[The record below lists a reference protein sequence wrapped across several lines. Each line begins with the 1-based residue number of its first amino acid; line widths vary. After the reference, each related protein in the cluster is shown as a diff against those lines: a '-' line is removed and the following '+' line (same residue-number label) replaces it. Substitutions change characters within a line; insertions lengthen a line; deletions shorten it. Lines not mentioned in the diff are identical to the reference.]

1 MRIALVVPGFS
12 RDAGEWAIPVLQEL
26 AFALSSRHEVEV
38 FSLRYPPAGR
48 YQVGPLPVWASGGGR
63 RFGLASLAVVAGTVR
78 GIARR
83 HRHHPFDII
92 HAFWADEPGLAAALA
107 GRVLGLPSLATLA
120 GGELVYLAEAD
131 YGSYGSAPRRILT
144 RLSLAMVKGITT
156 ASDYQAALAVERGVP
171 PEKLTRVNLGVN
183 THRFQPGSSADP
195 NRPVLLQA
203 ASLVPV
209 KNQALLL
216 EVLGLVSQTLPE
228 VRLLLAGDGPLR
240 GRLALQARAQGLDG
254 RVVWLGRRGYPE
266 MPGVYHQAHLYVHT
280 SRHES
285 GPMAVV
291 EAMACGLPVIGT
303 PVGLLPEVASLPASL
318 EASALA
324 EESIAILGDAG
335 RYQALSHQARG
346 RVESAFS
353 LEQTASNFEGLY
365 TRLRQ
370 GAGR

>member
-26 AFALSSRHEVEV
+26 ALALSSRHDVEV

-63 RFGLASLAVVAGTVR
+63 RFGLASLGIVAGTVR
-78 GIARR
+78 VIARR
-83 HRHHPFDII
+83 HRHHPFNLV
-92 HAFWADEPGLAAALA
+92 HAFWADEPGLTAALA
-107 GRVLGLPSLATLA
+107 GRLLRRPSLATLA
-120 GGELVYLAEAD
+120 GGELVYLAEAG

-171 PEKLTRVNLGVN
+171 PGKLTRVNLGVD
-183 THRFQPGSSADP
+183 TQRFRPETPPDL
-195 NRPVLLQA
+195 NRPLLLQA
-203 ASLVPV
+203 ASFVPV
-209 KNQALLL
+209 KNQELLL
-216 EVLGLVSQTLPE
+216 DVLSLVSQTLPE
-228 VRLLLAGDGPLR
+228 VRLLMAGDGPLR
-240 GRLALQARAQGLDG
+240 GRLVSHAQAQGLGG

-303 PVGLLPEVASLPASL
+303 PVGLLPEVASLPASI
-318 EASALA
+318 EAPTLA
-324 EESIAILGDAG
+324 EESIAILHDPQ
-335 RYQALSHQARG
+335 RYRALSHQARG

-353 LEQTASNFEGLY
+353 LEQTVSSLEGLY
-365 TRLRQ
+365 LRLCQ
-370 GAGR
+370 EAGR